1 MVGAAVMAVAVIS
14 LAAMIAGIV
23 RPIALPL
30 LVGASLR
37 VGVALLGWHAI
48 TLPYSTGDAI
58 GFERGAWRM
67 AEAGWPTILDA
78 LNPLTGFSYIA
89 PFAAIYA
96 LVGRAPHALLAY
108 NAILSLLTIFLVYRI
123 GLALGGRRVG
133 IGSAW
138 VMAIFPAAILMSAVI
153 LREAAVGFGV
163 ALGMFGL
170 LEASRKNNPAYI
182 FVGVFGLAWA
192 ALHHGGMLFPAL
204 VGLVAFAVTLLRG
217 TVGTNRVHLPSIAVS
232 AGAIVVLVGAAA
244 VVAPGNLRLAS
255 AGVINFET
263 VEREILAESPRVE
276 RGGSSYYGGTTTES
290 WGQALRQL
298 PGRVTL
304 FMVSPLPWTVRSASQ
319 VAGLLDGLIWG
330 VILLLL
336 FRHRRVVWANPAA
349 RTLLLFLAIG
359 VTTYALGTTNAG
371 TALRHRTKFAPALI
385 PLVLFA
391 VLSLRTQLARKDRKD
406 SRSQTGQEDER
417 VQGPKVPLEV

>member
-48 TLPYSTGDAI
+48 TLPYSTADAI

-78 LNPLTGFSYIA
+78 LNPVTGFSYIG

-96 LVGRAPHALLAY
+96 VVGRAPHALLAY

-123 GLALGGRRVG
+123 GLVLGGRRVG
-133 IGSAW
+133 IWSAW
-138 VMAIFPAAILMSAVI
+138 VMAVFPAAILMSAVI

-182 FVGVFGLAWA
+182 LVGVFGLAWA

-232 AGAIVVLVGAAA
+232 AGAIVVLMGAAA

-276 RGGSSYYGGTTTES
+276 RGGSSYYGGTTTEN

-319 VAGLLDGLIWG
+319 VAGLIDGLIWG
-330 VILLLL
+330 LFLVFSVINHKSLWNDRIARILLAFL
-336 FRHRRVVWANPAA
+336 FFGVV
-349 RTLLLFLAIG
+349 
-359 VTTYALGTTNAG
+359 TYALGTTNAG
-371 TALRHRTKFAPALI
+371 TALRHRTKFAPIFI
-385 PLVLFA
+385 PLIVMLTLFGRHH
-391 VLSLRTQLARKDRKD
+391 LRFLRQSALPQE
-406 SRSQTGQEDER
+406 SRNPSSF
-417 VQGPKVPLEV
+417 GP